1 MAGTLD
7 ETHYLRRVSA
17 RNKTNADIRNRC
29 SGNFG
34 HRFSTCH
41 VKYYQRKIPPIGIET
56 LGGRALQGLVTPL
69 EIDVPYLRLV
79 WAYQREAR
87 RRREA
92 KPARAS
98 KESVAVVGSGTTVD
112 SGTVVTLS

>member
-1 MAGTLD
+1 MIMAGTLD
-7 ETHYLRRVSA
+7 ETQYLRQVSA

-41 VKYYQRKIPPIGIET
+41 VKHYQSKIPPIGIET

-69 EIDVPYLRLV
+69 EIDVPYLR
-79 WAYQREAR
+79 R
-87 RRREA
+87 RAA

-98 KESVAVVGSGTTVD
+98 KESVAVVGSGT
-112 SGTVVTLS
+112 VVTLS

>member
-1 MAGTLD
+1 MIMAGTLD
-7 ETHYLRRVSA
+7 ETQYLRQVSA

-41 VKYYQRKIPPIGIET
+41 VKHYQSKIPPIGIET

-69 EIDVPYLRLV
+69 EIDVPYLRR
-79 WAYQREAR
+79 Q
-87 RRREA
+87 EA

-98 KESVAVVGSGTTVD
+98 KESVAVVGSGT
-112 SGTVVTLS
+112 VVTLS

>member
-1 MAGTLD
+1 MLTL
-7 ETHYLRRVSA
+7 ETDARV
-17 RNKTNADIRNRC
+17 I
-29 SGNFG
+29 SGIGFLLAML
-34 HRFSTCH
+34 STT
-41 VKYYQRKIPPIGIET
+41 KKIPPIGIET